1 MEKMTMPSQSPQ
13 AIEDKYTTF
22 ITAWETH
29 APTSTLGGLTLAQF
43 KALCKPSQD
52 SRTRLEVLMS
62 QVIGEQETRN
72 QSDTLVRG
80 AMSNIAKSVR
90 ADLSVG
96 GDNGALYKAMGFV
109 PVSERKSGLTRK

>member
-1 MEKMTMPSQSPQ
+1 MPSRSPQ

-29 APTSTLGGLTLAQF
+29 TPTATYGGLTLPQF

-52 SRTRLEVLMS
+52 SRARLEILAS
-62 QVIGEQETRN
+62 QVIGEQETRDQN
-72 QSDTLVRG
+72 DTLVRT
-80 AMSNIAKSVR
+80 AMTNIAKSVR
-90 ADLSVG
+90 ADLSIG

>member
-1 MEKMTMPSQSPQ
+1 MPSRSPQ
-13 AIEDKYTTF
+13 AIENKYTTF

-29 APTSTLGGLTLAQF
+29 APTSTFAGLTLTQF

-52 SRTRLEVLMS
+52 SRARLEILMS
-62 QVIGEQETRN
+62 QVIGEQETRD
-72 QSDTLVRG
+72 QSDATVSTT
-80 AMSNIAKSVR
+80 MTNIAKSVR